1 MILQRQEFIPAPE
14 GVHNAVCVD
23 FVDLGIV
30 NGQFGPKA
38 MVKIVWEIEEPMED
52 GRPFTVQKRYSASLH
67 EQSNLCKDLKSWRG
81 KPFTSDELKAFDT
94 ENLIGVPCQLV
105 VAHNE
110 HDGSVYAN
118 VENVLKAVKKLKPTG
133 KYVRQK
139 DRPTDQQ
146 SQPADKG
153 KGGKPANR
161 AASYQPAATADEIPF

>member
-1 MILQRQEFIPAPE
+1 MILKRTEFVPAPE

-38 MVKIVWEIEEPMED
+38 MVKIVWEVEALMKD

-67 EQSNLCKDLKSWRG
+67 ERSSLSQDLKGWRG
-81 KPFTSDELKAFDT
+81 KPFTADEAKAFDT
-94 ENLIGVPCQLV
+94 EKLIGQPCQLV
-105 VAHNE
+105 VTHNE
-110 HDGSVYAN
+110 HEGSVYAN
-118 VENVLKAVKKLKPTG
+118 VDNVLKAGDKRLQPSG

-146 SQPADKG
+146 DRKAAG
-153 KGGKPANR
+153 PANR
-161 AASYQPAATADEIPF
+161 VANYNPAATAEEIPF